1 MGVNRGN
8 SGGDI
13 GGEPGGIVGV
23 NRGDSG
29 GEPGG

>member
-1 MGVNRGN
+1 MGVNR
-8 SGGDI
+8 GDI

-23 NRGDSG
+23 NWGDSG